1 MPTMC
6 YTVPTY
12 VQIYLE
18 DDPMVTLTL
27 DESQVLDL
35 VRQLPDERRSWLF
48 RQLLQFEWPVWA
60 DLSSYATGQ
69 ARKVAASRGLDWEAL
84 SETEREEL
92 IDTLLH
98 EPD

>member
-48 RQLLQFEWPVWA
+48 RQLLQFEWPAWA
-60 DLSSYATGQ
+60 DLSAYGWEQ
-69 ARKVAASRGLDWEAL
+69 ARKVATSRDLDWDTLPEAR
-84 SETEREEL
+84 REQL
-92 IDTLLH
+92 IDELLH